1 MRQKSLIKSLTSA
14 IGLLGMVAAMPLA
27 HAASDATGK
36 TACGSKPKYVI
47 GMSLMTLTNP
57 YFVTMAKS
65 AAKYA
70 AADCAKLIYYGGN
83 MSEEQQLT
91 QIDAFIQRHVD
102 AIMFAPADAAA
113 APSAVLAANRAKIP
127 VFTIDTNVDAATLK
141 RAGGHIVEF
150 VQSNN
155 VHLGEIS
162 GQDVIEYDKTV
173 LHGAPVQ
180 LGWVDYPFATSV
192 QDRDKGFLSVISKD
206 KNIHIVSRL
215 NGKGTTPGGLSAAA
229 AMLSA
234 HPEINVI
241 FDINAPSGLGA
252 VDAIRAANKVGKVAV
267 IGLAGSQQAVQSICE
282 GSVYKMGAL
291 QAPSVES
298 KIEVANIIKYLNG
311 DHNVPPLVLTHTYK
325 VDAKNCHQLM
335 KIAYP

>member
-1 MRQKSLIKSLTSA
+1 MRQKMFIRSLTAVIGLTSLI
-14 IGLLGMVAAMPLA
+14 AAMPLA
-27 HAASDATGK
+27 RAATDTGK
-36 TACGSKPKYVI
+36 AACGAKPKYVI

-83 MSEEQQLT
+83 MSEAQQLT
-91 QIDAFIQRHVD
+91 QIDAFIQRHVN

-113 APSAVLAANRAKIP
+113 APSAVLAANRANIP

-162 GQDVIEYDKTV
+162 GQEVVDYQKNV
-173 LHGAPVQ
+173 LKGPAY

-192 QDRDKGFLSVISKD
+192 QDRDKGFKSVIEKD
-206 KNIHIVSRL
+206 KDIHLVSQL

-234 HPEINVI
+234 HPNINVI

-267 IGLAGSQQAVQSICE
+267 IGLAGSQQAVQSICQ

-311 DHNVPPLVLTHTYK
+311 DKNVPPLVLTHTYK
-325 VDAKNCHQLM
+325 VDSHNCHQLM